1 MERRIIL
8 AIKQTPNPDLIEDH
22 PTQSP
27 NEEHPPQ
34 SHPKFQD
41 QSCNG
46 RNSEVRQIGAINAS
60 TQFCGE
66 VIYSSRS
73 VSVMYMYSGE
83 YIDATLD
90 WFGPFP
96 IPSEARLHPNLLP
109 SISRYFIRPQKQLCG
124 AISCISGRQYCTGPF
139 SYGKIWMTNGLK
151 IDFDPLGQ
159 RNGKG
164 GSLL

>member
-46 RNSEVRQIGAINAS
+46 RNSEVRQIGAINALTFAAKSS
-60 TQFCGE
+60 T
-66 VIYSSRS
+66 
-73 VSVMYMYSGE
+73 
-83 YIDATLD
+83 
-90 WFGPFP
+90 
-96 IPSEARLHPNLLP
+96 LP
-109 SISRYFIRPQKQLCG
+109 
-124 AISCISGRQYCTGPF
+124 
-139 SYGKIWMTNGLK
+139 
-151 IDFDPLGQ
+151 GQ
-159 RNGKG
+159 
-164 GSLL
+164 

>member
-1 MERRIIL
+1 MEKRIIL

-60 TQFCGE
+60 T
-66 VIYSSRS
+66 YSVTVKSS
-73 VSVMYMYSGE
+73 TLPGQWVWCICTPESTLMLPWIDSG
-83 YIDATLD
+83 L
-90 WFGPFP
+90 FL
-96 IPSEARLHPNLLP
+96 SLP
-109 SISRYFIRPQKQLCG
+109 RRVFTQ
-124 AISCISGRQYCTGPF
+124 ISCRQFQDTSLWPKSNCVAPSHASVVVNIALDHSLMERSGWQ
-139 SYGKIWMTNGLK
+139 MVLK
-151 IDFDPLGQ
+151 
-159 RNGKG
+159 
-164 GSLL
+164 

>member
-109 SISRYFIRPQKQLCG
+109 AISRYFAMTQKQLWRHLMHQWSS
-124 AISCISGRQYCTGPF
+124 ILHWTI
-139 SYGKIWMTNGLK
+139 
-151 IDFDPLGQ
+151 
-159 RNGKG
+159 
-164 GSLL
+164 LLWKDLDDKWS